1 MPLCQRLQMGSKIMS
16 LTGWF
21 GQHNIGE
28 QTNLK
33 GLQASFTFSSAN
45 SPWSLIPALHT
56 SQMIF
61 CTSLS
66 WKIRDQVL
74 VISVPNIPHYTL
86 FITDT
91 QHMLIR
97 SERKPSLLFWPYP
110 ESRIKK
116 KRLIKCSWNVCMVT
130 GDFNSINPSVFPL
143 KLSLRAGYKAVA
155 VVQSLS
161 HTQLSVTPWTAA
173 CQASLTFTISWSLL
187 NLMSIELVMLSNPS
201 HPLSLPSPPALH
213 LSQHQGLFQWV
224 SSSHQVAKILELQL
238 QHQSFQWIFRFDFL

>member
-1 MPLCQRLQMGSKIMS
+1 
-16 LTGWF
+16 
-21 GQHNIGE
+21 
-28 QTNLK
+28 
-33 GLQASFTFSSAN
+33 
-45 SPWSLIPALHT
+45 
-56 SQMIF
+56 MIF

-161 HTQLSVTPWTAA
+161 HTQLFVILWTAA
-173 CQASLTFTISWSLL
+173 CQVFLSFTIPQSLL
-187 NLMSIELVMLSNPS
+187 KHMSTELVMPSTILSPVAPFSSCPN
-201 HPLSLPSPPALH
+201 

-224 SSSHQVAKILELQL
+224 SSSHQVAIVLELQL
-238 QHQSFQWIFRFDFL
+238 QHQSFQWVFRVVSSRTDLFDLAIQGTPYWILR